1 MLNIGMQ
8 FAKRQIFAVKCQFGQ
23 TAKLKAI
30 GKSIGDTSGSNPIG

>member
-1 MLNIGMQ
+1 MQ

-30 GKSIGDTSGSNPIG
+30 GKKPSIVFFFF